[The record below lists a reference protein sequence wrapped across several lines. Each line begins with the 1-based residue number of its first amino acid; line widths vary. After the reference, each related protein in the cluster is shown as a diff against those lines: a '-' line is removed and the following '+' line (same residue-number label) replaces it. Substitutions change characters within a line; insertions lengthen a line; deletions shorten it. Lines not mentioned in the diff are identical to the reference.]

1 MDKYQILNLENKPP
15 AKIQA
20 RKQGIGMTPY
30 LVLLF
35 IVITTGVGVFVTYQK
50 IQRKL
55 YEFSQIST
63 HLFIIN
69 QSFQQINY
77 VLSDLVKRDID
88 NQKLIE
94 KKLKLMN
101 TTKKKFN
108 EYQNINFNLSRD
120 ITNLDKQITNNKQ
133 IINENS
139 KINIISKQETS
150 KLYKQLKESI
160 KELKTLNKIKS
171 EILDN
176 DNEFDLIN
184 NWILSEDISKHNFKK
199 CFSYYNETL
208 DFNKTLENYYKNCI
222 EGNKYENNS
231 LIILYQ
237 TEYFD
242 RIGAFLK
249 NKGKN
254 DNQTNFVFNLKNK
267 IKYDIA
273 ESIIKI
279 SNITFPS
286 FGLETAQGPYDIR
299 VFYNEKENS
308 IQINTTT
315 IREEEVTKINLF
327 NIEIFILC

>member
-35 IVITTGVGVFVTYQK
+35 ITITTGVGVFVTYEK

-55 YEFSQIST
+55 DELSQIST

-88 NQKLIE
+88 NQKLID
-94 KKLKLMN
+94 KQLKLMN
-101 TTKKKFN
+101 TTKIKLN
-108 EYQNINFNLSRD
+108 ENQNINFNLSRD
-120 ITNLDKQITNNKQ
+120 ISNFDKQLTNNKQ
-133 IINENS
+133 IIDD
-139 KINIISKQETS
+139 NIKVNLISKQETF
-150 KLYKQLKESI
+150 KLYNELKESI
-160 KELKTLNKIKS
+160 KELNTLNKIKS

-176 DNEFDLIN
+176 DDEFDLIN
-184 NWILSEDISKHNFKK
+184 NWILSEDISKYNFKK

-273 ESIIKI
+273 DSIIKI
-279 SNITFPS
+279 SNLTFPS
-286 FGLETAQGPYDIR
+286 FGLDTSQGPYDIR
-299 VFYNEKENS
+299 VFYNEIENT

-315 IREEEVTKINLF
+315 IREVEVTEINLF

>member
-139 KINIISKQETS
+139 KVNIISQQETF

>member
-1 MDKYQILNLENKPP
+1 MDKYQVLNLENKPP
-15 AKIQA
+15 TKIQA

-35 IVITTGVGVFVTYQK
+35 IVITTGVGVFVTYEK

-55 YEFSQIST
+55 DELSQIST

-139 KINIISKQETS
+139 KVNIISQQETF

-176 DNEFDLIN
+176 DDEFDLIN

-267 IKYDIA
+267 IKYDIPD
-273 ESIIKI
+273 STIKI
-279 SNITFPS
+279 ENFTFPS
-286 FGLETAQGPYDIR
+286 FGLENTQGPYDIR
-299 VFYNEKENS
+299 VFYNNIENT

>member
-94 KKLKLMN
+94 KKLKLIN

-139 KINIISKQETS
+139 KVNIISKQETS

>member
-139 KINIISKQETS
+139 KVNIISKQETS
-150 KLYKQLKESI
+150 KL
-160 KELKTLNKIKS
+160 
-171 EILDN
+171 
-176 DNEFDLIN
+176 
-184 NWILSEDISKHNFKK
+184 
-199 CFSYYNETL
+199 
-208 DFNKTLENYYKNCI
+208 
-222 EGNKYENNS
+222 
-231 LIILYQ
+231 
-237 TEYFD
+237 
-242 RIGAFLK
+242 
-249 NKGKN
+249 
-254 DNQTNFVFNLKNK
+254 
-267 IKYDIA
+267 
-273 ESIIKI
+273 
-279 SNITFPS
+279 
-286 FGLETAQGPYDIR
+286 
-299 VFYNEKENS
+299 
-308 IQINTTT
+308 
-315 IREEEVTKINLF
+315 
-327 NIEIFILC
+327 

>member
-1 MDKYQILNLENKPP
+1 MDKYQVLNLENKPP
-15 AKIQA
+15 TKIQA

-35 IVITTGVGVFVTYQK
+35 IIITTGVGVFVTYDK
-50 IQRKL
+50 VKRKSDEL
-55 YEFSQIST
+55 SQIST

-69 QSFQQINY
+69 QSFQQMNY
-77 VLSDLVKRDID
+77 FLSDLVKRDSN
-88 NQKLIE
+88 NQKLID
-94 KKLKLMN
+94 KKVKFMN
-101 TTKKKFN
+101 KTKKQYN
-108 EYQNINFNLSRD
+108 EYQNINFNLTRD
-120 ITNLDKQITNNKQ
+120 ITNFDKQLSNNKQ
-133 IINENS
+133 IINDNI
-139 KINIISKQETS
+139 KINLISQQETI
-150 KLYKQLKESI
+150 KLYKELKKSI
-160 KELKTLNKIKS
+160 KELNTLTKIKS

-176 DNEFDLIN
+176 DLEFELIN
-184 NWILSEDISKHNFKK
+184 TWILSEDISKHKFKK

-267 IKYDIA
+267 IKYDIPD
-273 ESIIKI
+273 STIKI
-279 SNITFPS
+279 ENFTFPS
-286 FGLETAQGPYDIR
+286 FGLENTQGPYDIR
-299 VFYNEKENS
+299 VFYNNIENT

>member
-139 KINIISKQETS
+139 KVNIISKQETS

-273 ESIIKI
+273 DNLIFSLIFYKSSYSIII
-279 SNITFPS
+279 DC
-286 FGLETAQGPYDIR
+286 L
-299 VFYNEKENS
+299 V
-308 IQINTTT
+308 
-315 IREEEVTKINLF
+315 
-327 NIEIFILC
+327 

>member
-139 KINIISKQETS
+139 KVNIISKQETS

-184 NWILSEDISKHNFKK
+184 NWILSEAISKHNFKK

>member
-1 MDKYQILNLENKPP
+1 M
-15 AKIQA
+15 
-20 RKQGIGMTPY
+20 
-30 LVLLF
+30 
-35 IVITTGVGVFVTYQK
+35 
-50 IQRKL
+50 
-55 YEFSQIST
+55 
-63 HLFIIN
+63 
-69 QSFQQINY
+69 
-77 VLSDLVKRDID
+77 
-88 NQKLIE
+88 
-94 KKLKLMN
+94 
-101 TTKKKFN
+101 
-108 EYQNINFNLSRD
+108 
-120 ITNLDKQITNNKQ
+120 DKQITNNKQ

-139 KINIISKQETS
+139 KVNIISKQETS

>member
-1 MDKYQILNLENKPP
+1 MDKYQVLNLENKPP
-15 AKIQA
+15 TKIQA

-35 IVITTGVGVFVTYQK
+35 IIITTGVGVFVTYDK
-50 IQRKL
+50 VKRKSDEL
-55 YEFSQIST
+55 SQIST

-69 QSFQQINY
+69 QSFQQMNY
-77 VLSDLVKRDID
+77 FLSDLVKRDSN
-88 NQKLIE
+88 NQKLID
-94 KKLKLMN
+94 KKVKFMN
-101 TTKKKFN
+101 NTKKQYN
-108 EYQNINFNLSRD
+108 ELQNINFNLTRD
-120 ITNLDKQITNNKQ
+120 ITNFDKQLSNNKQ
-133 IINENS
+133 IINDNI
-139 KINIISKQETS
+139 KINLISQQETI
-150 KLYKQLKESI
+150 KLYNELKKSI
-160 KELKTLNKIKS
+160 KELNTLTKIKS

-176 DNEFDLIN
+176 DLEFELIN
-184 NWILSEDISKHNFKK
+184 NWILSEDISKHKFKK

-254 DNQTNFVFNLKNK
+254 DNQTNFVFNLNKK

-273 ESIIKI
+273 DSIIKI
-279 SNITFPS
+279 SNLTFPS
-286 FGLETAQGPYDIR
+286 FGLDTSQGPYDIR
-299 VFYNEKENS
+299 VFYNEIKNT

-315 IREEEVTKINLF
+315 IREVEVTKINLF

>member
-139 KINIISKQETS
+139 KVNIISKQETS

>member
-101 TTKKKFN
+101 TTKIKLN
-108 EYQNINFNLSRD
+108 EYQTINFNLSRD

-139 KINIISKQETS
+139 KVNIISQQETF

-286 FGLETAQGPYDIR
+286 FGLDTAQGPYDIR
-299 VFYNEKENS
+299 VFYNEKENT

>member
-1 MDKYQILNLENKPP
+1 MDKYQVLNLENKPP
-15 AKIQA
+15 TKIQA

-35 IVITTGVGVFVTYQK
+35 ITITTGVGVFVTYEK

-55 YEFSQIST
+55 DELSQIST

-139 KINIISKQETS
+139 KVNIISQQETF

-286 FGLETAQGPYDIR
+286 FGLDTAQGPYDIR
-299 VFYNEKENS
+299 VFYNEKENT

>member
-139 KINIISKQETS
+139 KVNIISKQETS

-286 FGLETAQGPYDIR
+286 FGLDTAQGPYDIR

>member
-139 KINIISKQETS
+139 KVNIISQQETF

-286 FGLETAQGPYDIR
+286 FGLDTAQGPYDIR

>member
-88 NQKLIE
+88 NQKLID
-94 KKLKLMN
+94 KQLKLMN
-101 TTKKKFN
+101 TTKIKLN
-108 EYQNINFNLSRD
+108 ENQNINFNLSRD
-120 ITNLDKQITNNKQ
+120 ITNFDKQLTNNKQ
-133 IINENS
+133 IIDD
-139 KINIISKQETS
+139 NIKVNLISKQETF
-150 KLYKQLKESI
+150 KLYNELKESI
-160 KELKTLNKIKS
+160 KELNTLNKIKS

-176 DNEFDLIN
+176 DDEFDLIN

>member
-1 MDKYQILNLENKPP
+1 MDKYQVLNLENKPP
-15 AKIQA
+15 TKIQA

-139 KINIISKQETS
+139 KVNIISKQETS

-286 FGLETAQGPYDIR
+286 FGLDTAQGPYDIR
-299 VFYNEKENS
+299 VFYNEKENT

>member
-139 KINIISKQETS
+139 KVNIISKQETF